1 MSTASVGPSRALL
14 TGVLVLTAC
23 VQRVEG
29 PHGIEGARVADGFF
43 YVVPV
48 DGGVVV
54 VDTGEQPDG
63 AQLRATI
70 AGRPVLAILVTHA
83 HHDHYSSAHTFGEV
97 PCHVGPADIDRMQGK
112 TQHQGA
118 AQRERRER
126 TGGTD
131 LLPPLPLQ
139 LVPAPDGARV
149 FVGGETFAA
158 VALPGHTPGSTAWL
172 FRDVLF
178 GGDAAMQAP
187 AGIAPIDARFSDEP
201 AAAEAAVSRLEAVPF
216 TWLADGHVG
225 LGRVR

>member
-1 MSTASVGPSRALL
+1 MRPIVVAALL
-14 TGVLVLTAC
+14 VMTAC

-63 AQLRATI
+63 AQLRPTI
-70 AGRPVLAILVTHA
+70 AGRPVLAVLVTHA
-83 HHDHYSSAHTFGEV
+83 HHDHYASAHTFGEV

-118 AQRERRER
+118 AQRELRER
-126 TGGTD
+126 NGGKD

-139 LVPAPDGARV
+139 LVPAPDGTRLL
-149 FVGGETFAA
+149 VGGETFAA
-158 VALPGHTPGSTAWL
+158 VSLPGHTPGSTAWL

-178 GGDAAMQAP
+178 GGDAAMRAP
-187 AGIAPIDARFSDEP
+187 DGGIAPIDPRFSDDP
-201 AAAEAAVSRLEAVPF
+201 AAADAVVSRLESRSF

-225 LGRVR
+225 LNRVR